1 MGVSGGGTRKRKVTE
16 DETIASV
23 DDAVSYLTPY
33 ELEREKN
40 ITRNRIRMKEM
51 GVLDSKRAIDEMR
64 EKEKEEK
71 EKKKRAE
78 QLAVPIRRSE
88 RLSTIGPVEYA
99 LAHDPPYDYPGADD
113 DVEETEV
120 ASDSS
125 EDGWN
130 DSIGDDS
137 IGESSDF
144 SRHVRSVHIF
154 RRVWFAFR

>member
-64 EKEKEEK
+64 EKEKEEPLFRT
-71 EKKKRAE
+71 KKNDESKN
-78 QLAVPIRRSE
+78 VS
-88 RLSTIGPVEYA
+88 
-99 LAHDPPYDYPGADD
+99 AH
-113 DVEETEV
+113 
-120 ASDSS
+120 
-125 EDGWN
+125 
-130 DSIGDDS
+130 
-137 IGESSDF
+137 
-144 SRHVRSVHIF
+144 
-154 RRVWFAFR
+154 RV